1 MESTRLRAALGWL
14 ERRRKGTSDATA
26 SASAVPPYVQS
37 LEILAYTIRQQRRV
51 GVVAG
56 IVALGLLGWQQARI
70 YRLTNDLRDQDFL
83 VVPGAADFMRVR
95 PNLVGDE
102 AVRSFA
108 QYFTERLVSVSY
120 LNLEARYETMARHM
134 APALWALIQRDLED
148 TARLFRAVQATE
160 VMHLEKIEAV
170 RKNLDG
176 GAGFVATLNI
186 VVDRFL
192 GERKLES
199 RDEVVT
205 VVFRTSGLSADSPW
219 LFEVEEFVRRTPE
232 EHRKYILATK
242 GAK

>member
-1 MESTRLRAALGWL
+1 MESAKLRAALGWL
-14 ERRRKGTSDATA
+14 KKEA
-26 SASAVPPYVQS
+26 SSEKPTGPVVPPYVQS
-37 LEILAYTIRQQRRV
+37 LEVLAYTIRQQRRV
-51 GVVAG
+51 GIVLGA
-56 IVALGLLGWQQARI
+56 VALGLLGWQQVRI
-70 YRLTNDLRDQDFL
+70 YRLTQDLRDQDFL
-83 VVPGAADFMRVR
+83 VVPGAADFMRIR

-120 LNLEARYETMARHM
+120 LNLEARYEAMARHM
-134 APALWALIQRDLED
+134 SPALWALIQRDLED

-170 RKNLDG
+170 RKNFDDG
-176 GAGFVATLNI
+176 ASGFVATLNV

-205 VVFRTSGLSADSPW
+205 LVFTTSGLSADSPW
-219 LFEVEEFVRRTPE
+219 LFEVQEFVRRTPE

-242 GAK
+242 GAQ